1 MSIEEALVRHN
12 LKIGELAKRTGCLVE
27 TVRYYEREGL
37 LPEPIRSDGNYRLY
51 GNAHVDRL
59 RFIRQCRSLDMTLD
73 ETRRLLNLRDS
84 PEESCC
90 EVNTLIDEHIRHVID
105 RIAELK
111 ALQKQLKELRNLCQK
126 TEAVKDCEIL
136 QSLASPPESP
146 SCPTVGVRVHGR
158 LNKTHKN

>member
-1 MSIEEALVRHN
+1 MRHSI
-12 LKIGELAKRTGCLVE
+12 KIGELAKKTGCLVE
-27 TVRYYEREGL
+27 TIRYYEREGL

-51 GNAHVDRL
+51 GNAHVERL

-73 ETRRLLNLRDS
+73 KTRRLLNLRDA

-90 EVNTLIDEHIRHVID
+90 EVNALIDEHISHVID

-126 TEAVKDCEIL
+126 IEAVKNCEIL
-136 QSLASPPESP
+136 QSLASPAESP
-146 SCPTVGVRVHGR
+146 SRPTGGVRVLGR
-158 LNKTHKN
+158 LNKTHK

>member
-1 MSIEEALVRHN
+1 MRHN

-59 RFIRQCRSLDMTLD
+59 RFIRQYRSLDMTLD
-73 ETRRLLNLRDS
+73 ETRRLLNLRDA
-84 PEESCC
+84 PEESCH

-105 RIAELK
+105 RIAEMK
-111 ALQKQLKELRNLCQK
+111 WLQKQLKELRNRCQK
-126 TEAVKDCEIL
+126 TESVKNCQIL
-136 QSLASPPESP
+136 QSLASPAEAPTR
-146 SCPTVGVRVHGR
+146 PTVAVRVHGR